1 MISKNISASES
12 KQTLKNDD
20 KEYFK
25 EVNDNELMNLYK
37 KLYQPFFQS
46 QGNLKK
52 Y

>member
-20 KEYFK
+20 EEYLK

-37 KLYQPFFQS
+37 KTISTFVLVTR
-46 QGNLKK
+46 
-52 Y
+52 